1 MFEGLYASQ
10 TMQTKYDVWVW
21 MIWSVGF
28 LYQFNDVTKKF
39 EEKIRIVS
47 PEIHFFKKSILLKYY

>member
-47 PEIHFFKKSILLKYY
+47 PEIHFF